1 MFAPKKKILN
11 ISLQCCSPLL
21 LYLLIADFK
30 KVLKMANV
38 RTARR
43 HLTMLKSLKE
53 SSKIEETY
61 RVPTHMYI
69 LKYLF
74 NGAASKRLLAEWKK
88 IFFESVT
95 TPLFFISLFFPIFS
109 STVHLKTISNNCK
122 GLHFWWKLYMLRE
135 YVLAASTSRWRLKI
149 VFGDV

>member
-30 KVLKMANV
+30 NVLKMANV

-43 HLTMLKSLKE
+43 HLTMLESLKE
-53 SSKIEETY
+53 SSKIEGTY
-61 RVPTHMYI
+61 RVPTPMYM

-74 NGAASKRLLAEWKK
+74 NGAASK
-88 IFFESVT
+88 
-95 TPLFFISLFFPIFS
+95 
-109 STVHLKTISNNCK
+109 
-122 GLHFWWKLYMLRE
+122 
-135 YVLAASTSRWRLKI
+135 
-149 VFGDV
+149 

>member
-38 RTARR
+38 LTARR
-43 HLTMLKSLKE
+43 HLIMLKSLKE

-69 LKYLF
+69 LKYFF
-74 NGAASKRLLAEWKK
+74 NGVAWPQSD
-88 IFFESVT
+88 F
-95 TPLFFISLFFPIFS
+95 
-109 STVHLKTISNNCK
+109 
-122 GLHFWWKLYMLRE
+122 
-135 YVLAASTSRWRLKI
+135 
-149 VFGDV
+149 